1 MCVNLLKIH
10 FICFLLMQILL
21 KKKNLLSYL
30 PVIVYY
36 SELKEHIIVINKNV
50 LIFVLKNLK
59 LHTIFQFNLL
69 TCISGVD
76 LVGLR
81 YRFCVSY
88 ELLSIPFNARL
99 RIKLFLNEYT
109 PNVSIFEIFSNCVWW
124 EREIWDLF
132 GIFFENNPDLRRIL
146 TDYGFEGFP
155 LRKDFPL
162 SGFYGVYYSNLHK
175 LIIEEP
181 LVLSQ
186 EYRNFSLFN

>member
-1 MCVNLLKIH
+1 MK
-10 FICFLLMQILL
+10 FLL
-21 KKKNLLSYL
+21 KKSPQFSYL
-30 PVIVYY
+30 PILLQY
-36 SELKEHIIVINKNV
+36 SDFKEQILVINKST
-50 LIFVLKNLK
+50 LLFVLKNLK
-59 LHTIFQFNLL
+59 LHTLFQFNFL

-76 LVGLR
+76 LLGLR

-88 ELLSIPFNARL
+88 ELLIVPFNS
-99 RIKLFLNEYT
+99 RIRVKLFFNEYT
-109 PNVSIFEIFSNCVWW
+109 VNFSIFDIFINCVWW

-181 LVLSQ
+181 LSLSQ
-186 EYRNFSLFN
+186 EYRHFLLTN

>member
-1 MCVNLLKIH
+1 MK
-10 FICFLLMQILL
+10 ILL
-21 KKKNLLSYL
+21 KNKALTYL
-30 PVIVYY
+30 PILVQYFD
-36 SELKEHIIVINKNV
+36 SKEQVIVINKNS
-50 LIFVLKNLK
+50 LLFVLKNLK
-59 LHTIFQFNLL
+59 SHIMFQFNLL

-76 LVGLR
+76 LLGLR

-88 ELLSIPFNARL
+88 ELLSIPFNCRI
-99 RIKLFLNEYT
+99 RIKLFLNDYT
-109 PNVSIFEIFSNCVWW
+109 VNPSIFEIFINCVWW

-132 GIFFENNPDLRRIL
+132 GVFFENNPDLRRIL

-181 LVLSQ
+181 LALSQ
-186 EYRNFSLFN
+186 EYRTFGLIK

>member
-1 MCVNLLKIH
+1 MK
-10 FICFLLMQILL
+10 FLL
-21 KKKNLLSYL
+21 KKSPQFSYL
-30 PVIVYY
+30 PILLQY
-36 SELKEHIIVINKNV
+36 SDFKEQILVINKST
-50 LIFVLKNLK
+50 LLFVLKNLK
-59 LHTIFQFNLL
+59 LHTSFQFNLL

-76 LVGLR
+76 LLGLR

-88 ELLSIPFNARL
+88 ELLSVPFNS
-99 RIKLFLNEYT
+99 RIRVKLFLNEYT
-109 PNVSIFEIFSNCVWW
+109 VNFSIFDIFINCVWW

-181 LVLSQ
+181 LSLSQ
-186 EYRNFSLFN
+186 EYRSFLVIN